1 MKPAVV
7 LLGFVLG
14 SAAAITFALG
24 GVAIV
29 FAVLR
34 PDYPRLAGELPSL
47 LVNLGLF
54 AALTVTAALSFY
66 GQVRG
71 RPWRVLSIG
80 LLLVGLGLVGW
91 MQWPR

>member
-1 MKPAVV
+1 MTPAVV

-34 PDYPRLAGELPSL
+34 PDYPRLAAELPWL

-54 AALTVTAALSFY
+54 AALTGTAALSFY
-66 GQVRG
+66 GHIHA
-71 RPWRVLSIG
+71 RPWRVPSIG
-80 LLLVGLGLVGW
+80 LLLVGLGLIGW
-91 MQWPR
+91 LQWPS

>member
-29 FAVLR
+29 FAVLQQ
-34 PDYPRLAGELPSL
+34 DYPRLAGEMPSL

-54 AALTVTAALSFY
+54 AALTGMAAMSFY
-66 GQVRG
+66 GQVHG

-80 LLLVGLGLVGW
+80 LLLAGLGLIGW
-91 MQWPR
+91 LQWPR